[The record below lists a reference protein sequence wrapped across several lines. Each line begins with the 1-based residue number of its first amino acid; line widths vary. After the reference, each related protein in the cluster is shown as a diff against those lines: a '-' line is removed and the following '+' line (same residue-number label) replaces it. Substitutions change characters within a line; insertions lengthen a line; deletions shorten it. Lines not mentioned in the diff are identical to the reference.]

1 MASLQNN
8 NYNSNSDRQY
18 KCKFFIDE
26 NDFTAISKDS
36 LKKCSPNLEKNM
48 FFCDIP
54 KSGEVLL
61 LSPYHNF
68 KADLYQIETVYRH
81 LYGISGRMVDIEI
94 EYRILMKLLYVATRI
109 VMVEK
114 YKAPIYRV
122 LPTGEIN
129 RNYYYEAED
138 DDYRN
143 YYYEAEDD
151 DYEIAIDEI
160 DTEEIEVND
169 AFTQMP
175 F

>member
-18 KCKFFIDE
+18 RCKFFIDE

-48 FFCDIP
+48 FLCDIP
-54 KSGEVLL
+54 KSGEVFL
-61 LSPYHNF
+61 LSPYDNF

-81 LYGISGRMVDIEI
+81 LYGSSGRMMDIEI

-114 YKAPIYRV
+114 HKAPVRFNAPNNNAPNNGRIYQNVRD
-122 LPTGEIN
+122 I
-129 RNYYYEAED
+129 RNYYYED
-138 DDYRN
+138 DD
-143 YYYEAEDD
+143 DGG
-151 DYEIAIDEI
+151 IEI
-160 DTEEIEVND
+160 DTEETEADD
-169 AFTQMP
+169 AFTEMP

>member
-1 MASLQNN
+1 MAAQQ
-8 NYNSNSDRQY
+8 NYNPERQY

-48 FFCDIP
+48 FLCDIP

-81 LYGISGRMVDIEI
+81 LYGTSGRMMDIEI

-114 YKAPIYRV
+114 HKTPFPILIPDRRIH
-122 LPTGEIN
+122 PID
-129 RNYYYEAED
+129 A
-138 DDYRN
+138 YRN
-143 YYYEAEDD
+143 YYYEDEDGGF
-151 DYEIAIDEI
+151 EI
-160 DTEEIEVND
+160 DTDEIEVVDYDNN
-169 AFTQMP
+169 MP